1 MQVLQ
6 SMEHLS
12 TQTPEELGTYLL
24 LHEPH
29 LPSLHLS
36 QLAGHSTHLELT
48 NYSPVAHSV
57 HEVISELRQS
67 EQVAEQP
74 RQPPAPLLMK
84 PLRQTEQVV
93 VLVQVMQFLL
103 QDKHPADAESKN
115 WPGGHSEQLVAEP
128 LQATHAELHKIQ
140 VEEVDR

>member
-1 MQVLQ
+1 MVF
-6 SMEHLS
+6 
-12 TQTPEELGTYLL
+12 LGKRIDV
-24 LHEPH
+24 
-29 LPSLHLS
+29 
-36 QLAGHSTHLELT
+36 
-48 NYSPVAHSV
+48 N
-57 HEVISELRQS
+57 EVISELRQS

>member
-67 EQVAEQP
+67 EQVAEHP
-74 RQPPAPLLMK
+74 RQPPALVIMK

-93 VLVQVMQFLL
+93 ALVQVMQFLL
-103 QDKHPADAESKN
+103 QGKHPVDPESKN
-115 WPGGHSEQLVAEP
+115 WPGGHSEQLFAEP
-128 LQATHAELHKIQ
+128 LQVTQAELHKIQ
-140 VEEVDR
+140 VKEADR